1 MGTDVIVLGIDPGT
15 QELGYGVVAKEEGRL
30 RFVACGSVAVPSQE
44 PLSLRLEQLYDE
56 LQEIVQKYQPQALAV
71 ERPFFA
77 KNARSAMKLGEVL
90 GIVALA
96 SAKNGVE
103 VYEYAPGEI
112 KGAVT
117 GYGAA
122 GKGQVQRMVQ
132 EILGLDKVP
141 DPPDAADALAVAIC
155 HYATQLK
162 RRLSNIQ
169 HLTSHRHDRPAPWKA
184 V

>member
-1 MGTDVIVLGIDPGT
+1 MVVIGIDPGT
-15 QELGYGVVAKEEGRL
+15 RELGYGVVAKEKGHL
-30 RFVACGSVAVPSQE
+30 RFVACGNLSGPSQE
-44 PLSLRLEQLYDE
+44 PLSRRLEQAYE
-56 LQEIVQKYQPQALAV
+56 GLQEIIQKWKPLALAV

-122 GKGQVQRMVQ
+122 GKGQVQRMVR

-155 HYATQLK
+155 HHVMQLK

-169 HLTSHRHDRPAPWKA
+169 HLSHIPSP
-184 V
+184 